1 MRKLFLLLLVVLASC
16 ECPFAEL
23 ESSPY
28 QQTGN
33 DHLTADM
40 LNGHW
45 QCYYPMYVG
54 TVEFKSIKI
63 YSDGMADIIM
73 EDKGDTDYYT
83 VTFNYTYTG
92 KYITFSKGRTIYQF
106 QITGFIYPELYLRDS
121 FGTYTWAKKSLL

>member
-16 ECPFAEL
+16 ECPFAEP
-23 ESSPY
+23 E
-28 QQTGN
+28 TGHYLQKSN

-40 LNGHW
+40 LTGNW
-45 QCYYPMYVG
+45 LCYYPMYVG

-63 YSDGMADIIM
+63 YTDGMADIIM
-73 EDKGDTDYYT
+73 ENRGDTDYYT
-83 VTFNYTYTG
+83 VTFNYTFTG

-121 FGTYTWAKKSLL
+121 FGTYTCAKKSSL